1 MLHSPGPTEQSPASV
16 GITLVNV
23 NCAWAV
29 CQWSMY
35 RPGYTGLA
43 WSPPMAA
50 LTRCAV
56 TQCPPLTP
64 GLQPDADGC
73 ETRNCLSSPA
83 RAEHQTQAT
92 ARTCLAG
99 WRSGTKHT
107 CPHSLLHQESC
118 FVCPH
123 NTIWLSL
130 DTFDRIFAFMGPR
143 KAFFVLELKVSLF

>member
-16 GITLVNV
+16 GITRVNV

-83 RAEHQTQAT
+83 RAEHQTHRPQPAPALLGGAQAQST
-92 ARTCLAG
+92 PALIHFYIKSLALSVRIIPFG
-99 WRSGTKHT
+99 
-107 CPHSLLHQESC
+107 LLLIYFCICGAQKE
-118 FVCPH
+118 
-123 NTIWLSL
+123 L
-130 DTFDRIFAFMGPR
+130 
-143 KAFFVLELKVSLF
+143 LELKESL